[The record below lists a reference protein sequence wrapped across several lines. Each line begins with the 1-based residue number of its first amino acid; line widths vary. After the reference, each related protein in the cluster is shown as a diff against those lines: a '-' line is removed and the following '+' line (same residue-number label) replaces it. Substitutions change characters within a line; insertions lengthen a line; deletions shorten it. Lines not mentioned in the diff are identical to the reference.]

1 MLSHPGVSREHLA
14 SMVWQI
20 PGAGVGIKIVALSSK
35 ECSDRMQVSIANWT
49 PIDQTLLN
57 KSEASSISFSLEDVV
72 GELKSRHKTHP

>member
-1 MLSHPGVSREHLA
+1 
-14 SMVWQI
+14 
-20 PGAGVGIKIVALSSK
+20 
-35 ECSDRMQVSIANWT
+35 MQVSIANWT